1 MRLALFLLCTALAL
15 VPWLG
20 ELARRLAPLAAGA
33 GLGGPAARWASLG
46 LLLCGAAALWLHHAR
61 QGREIARLA
70 GALRRTEAD
79 LKKYSASAETT
90 LDDLAET
97 DQKLAVAISDLSRTR
112 QLQDEA
118 AESLRT
124 AEQERDSALR
134 TVADANLALDRH
146 QLRDPVTG
154 LNNRSYF
161 ACLIPEEAAQAVR
174 IYSELP
180 AEAPLPNRDLVFFL
194 VEVDGFRQLHR
205 RHGETAAQAVLQRTA
220 QALRKAT
227 RESDAVLRWGEATFL
242 VLARSSSRESAAQV
256 AERIRQRIGGLCLD
270 PGQGALRWTCSLGFT
285 ALPFQPADPTWI
297 GWERTLEIID
307 ACLAAA
313 RKAGEGSW
321 VGVQPAP
328 ALRKEMHGIELS
340 AKLPALATAGL
351 VRVSSNR
358 PNPLSERTGQVMG

>member
-15 VPWLG
+15 VPWLAVA
-20 ELARRLAPLAAGA
+20 ARWLAPRVAAAGLD
-33 GLGGPAARWASLG
+33 GSGSRWASLG

-61 QGREIARLA
+61 QGREVARLA
-70 GALRRTEAD
+70 AELRRTEAE
-79 LKKYSASAETT
+79 LRKYSASAATT

-97 DQKLAVAISDLSRTR
+97 DHKLALAISDLSQTR
-112 QLQDEA
+112 QLQDESA
-118 AESLRT
+118 ASLRM
-124 AEQERDSALR
+124 AWQERDRALQ

-146 QLRDPVTG
+146 ELRDPVTG

-180 AEAPLPNRDLVFFL
+180 ADDPLPNRDLVFFL
-194 VEVDGFRQLHR
+194 VEIDGFRPLLR
-205 RHGETAAQAVLQRTA
+205 KHGEAVARAVLQRTA
-220 QALRKAT
+220 QALRQAT
-227 RESDAVLRWGEATFL
+227 RESDAVLRWGESTFL

-256 AERIRQRIGGLCLD
+256 AERIRQRIGGLGLD
-270 PGQGALRWTCSLGFT
+270 SQQGSTRWSCSLGFT
-285 ALPFQPADPTWI
+285 ALPFQPSDPTWI

-340 AKLPALATAGL
+340 AKLPALASAGL